1 MIKNAFQPVIRQ
13 IYCIDRMCCLQ
24 KCLRVVSILHDR
36 LPKLLVITCQTV
48 FFVRLVLISV
58 LESLKSQ
65 DKMMQPSI
73 LCPVEIQNRHSAT
86 VHIFAVL
93 ILIGKLKF
101 PGIFCQMLTQVF
113 DLKLKAE
120 IFPVL
125 LCRKFLYD
133 LLNGAG
139 VTSVI
144 CKEKL

>member
-1 MIKNAFQPVIRQ
+1 MIKNTLQPVIRQ
-13 IYCIDRMCCLQ
+13 VYCIDRMCCLQ

-93 ILIGKLKF
+93 EAQIPRNLLSDAHS
-101 PGIFCQMLTQVF
+101 GIRSEAEGG
-113 DLKLKAE
+113 DLSCSPL
-120 IFPVL
+120 
-125 LCRKFLYD
+125 
-133 LLNGAG
+133 
-139 VTSVI
+139 
-144 CKEKL
+144 